1 MFMMV
6 TLLLPDRGRI
16 DDLPKCHRLRECR
29 ESRQA
34 HHAYVWT
41 LDTLTYLIGHGIV
54 TIPAPI
60 YSLIYQELSN
70 GMLGYMP
77 MFALTPGWNIFCSN
91 SNCSSYFFLIF
102 ENNLL
107 NFIEHFDNFRC
118 EISGN

>member
-1 MFMMV
+1 MELEEPRFANKGGWTKRV
-6 TLLLPDRGRI
+6 VVLGQLSPGREEA
-16 DDLPKCHRLRECR
+16 LRNS
-29 ESRQA
+29 SRQA

-91 SNCSSYFFLIF
+91 SNCSSYFF
-102 ENNLL
+102 
-107 NFIEHFDNFRC
+107 
-118 EISGN
+118 